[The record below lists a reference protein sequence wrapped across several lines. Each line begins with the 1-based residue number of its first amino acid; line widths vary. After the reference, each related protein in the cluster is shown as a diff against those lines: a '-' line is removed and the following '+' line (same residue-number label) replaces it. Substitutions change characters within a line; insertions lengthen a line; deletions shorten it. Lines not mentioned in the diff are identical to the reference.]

1 MRRNEILLDTHII
14 LWAILKDKRLT
25 NKISDYL
32 LYPDNSIDGIKKII
46 LNPQN
51 SFYYSI
57 ASMWEVQIK
66 HDKNKINIS
75 GKEFMHFCEMSGYHK
90 LPVDNIHVME
100 LESLKRDESA
110 PPHNDPFDRIMLSQA
125 IAEGFTFLTHD
136 PLFRGYNERCVVEV

>member
-32 LYPDNSIDGIKKII
+32 LNPDNSI
-46 LNPQN
+46 
-51 SFYYSI
+51 YYSI

-66 HDKNKINIS
+66 HSLGKLPIS

-90 LPVDNIHVME
+90 LPVDDIHVME

-110 PPHNDPFDRIMLSQA
+110 PPHTDPFDRIMLSQA

-136 PLFRGYNERCVVEV
+136 PLFRGYNERCVVEDD